1 MSHSRDVP
9 SYHDGGTELSQGP
22 RKTQYRTSYHSPK
35 RQRETDTPECGKR
48 PAAKTTSGF
57 FFPVY
62 LIFMAP
68 GLALSLWAS
77 WRVKTSFKK
86 YSSVRSSRGITGA
99 EAAAELLG
107 RAGVTDVKIV
117 RTEGKL
123 SDHYNPLTKTL
134 ALSDGVYSS
143 SSIAAVGIAAH
154 EAGHALQHAQH
165 YAPLWLRSVLVPT
178 ANIGSSIGYFVMVIG
193 AFMASTNMILL
204 GAVLFSAVL
213 FFQIVTLPV
222 EFNASSRAKAL
233 IVEYGIIVP
242 QERVGVDRIL
252 NAAALTYVAAAVS
265 TLLTLLYFLMRA
277 RR

>member
-1 MSHSRDVP
+1 MLYFD
-9 SYHDGGTELSQGP
+9 
-22 RKTQYRTSYHSPK
+22 
-35 RQRETDTPECGKR
+35 
-48 PAAKTTSGF
+48 
-57 FFPVY
+57 PVY

-77 WRVKTSFKK
+77 WRVKTSFNK
-86 YSSVRSSRGITGA
+86 YSSVQSSRGITGA
-99 EAAAELLG
+99 EAAAELLD

-123 SDHYNPLTKTL
+123 SDHYNPITKTL

-178 ANIGSSIGYFVMVIG
+178 ANIGSNIGYFVMVIG

-213 FFQIVTLPV
+213 IFQIVTLPV

-233 IVEYGIIVP
+233 IVEYGIILP